1 MDINIREFLA
11 DSGILIKSS
20 FAEGLQQGFNEII
33 SNAKYNQYEN
43 DIEKAG
49 NEPGTDRL
57 GNRLWAKQS
66 LAGFAGRSACPAL
79 LAAAFVSS

>member
-43 DIEKAG
+43 DIEKAVEAFLKLNA
-49 NEPGTDRL
+49 NED
-57 GNRLWAKQS
+57 
-66 LAGFAGRSACPAL
+66 
-79 LAAAFVSS
+79 